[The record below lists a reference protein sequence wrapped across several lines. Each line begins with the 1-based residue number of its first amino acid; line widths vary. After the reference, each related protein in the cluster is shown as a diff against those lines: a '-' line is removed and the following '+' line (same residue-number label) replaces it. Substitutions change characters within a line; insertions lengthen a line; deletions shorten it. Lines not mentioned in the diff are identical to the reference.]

1 MTKIRSNRLG
11 TASLRARMVALAV
24 LISALSVICLGAAS
38 YLMTRDVEQRH
49 LELELERRLDRIRAQ
64 FDAEM
69 TRILQ
74 EMILLANVPPVQGL
88 ARTLS
93 GDPVDPADGSSTAAD
108 WKSRLAAIFTSVHEV
123 RPEYV
128 QLRLIGLTDGGRE
141 LVRVDKRGSTI
152 VRIPEAE
159 LQQKAGRDY
168 VRVGARLAPGEIHV
182 TSVEWNRENGRV
194 TDPRIAVIRYV
205 LPVFDADGKRFGMV
219 VINVSAG
226 HMIQKITRSVPP
238 GRTVLLLDGNGG
250 GFIQEPGGRGTQILI
265 DRLPPFSPSIL
276 EAIEHAS
283 ATPQIRHADG
293 KILAATTLDRVR
305 PGGSTLH
312 LALMTDAREF
322 AIGARRTSTIILL
335 AGIATTLVAAGL
347 AHLVTNRQLR
357 PLLALNSEI
366 RAAEAAMRRPDLPRD
381 RADEIGQLA
390 RSFGRLLAR
399 ISEQNQPAR
408 TVFDEVRDSVLVI
421 GADNTIEDANQAATR
436 LFGRPRDDLVGT
448 SFCTLLVNTGRPPAA
463 CESCAGRFGPCQ
475 GTIDGAHR
483 NSSFFELEAIRR
495 NGEHFPMEISAS
507 TIETGG
513 RKRRICIMRDIT
525 DRKAEEAER
534 AKLIADLQASNSEL
548 DTFAYV
554 ASHDLKAPLRVIHN
568 AADWIEED
576 LDGTPN
582 EEMLENLEIL
592 RSRADRMQKLLDAL
606 FEHARIGRKRGD
618 TPSELVTGA
627 DLEEELRTLLTVPDG
642 FELTFDEGFR
652 GLRICRLPLQ
662 LVLLNVIS
670 NALKHHDL
678 DQGCVRVE
686 ARVSGTMAEVRVTDD
701 GPGIDPAYHDRIF
714 GMFQTL
720 RARDEIEGSGM
731 GLAIARKHV
740 KLAGGEITVRSVA
753 GERGTCF
760 VIILPLAED
769 AARPAAA

>member
-1 MTKIRSNRLG
+1 
-11 TASLRARMVALAV
+11 MVALAV
-24 LISALSVICLGAAS
+24 LISALSVTTLGLAS
-38 YLMTRDVEQRH
+38 YLMTREVEQLH
-49 LELELERRLDRIRAQ
+49 LERELERGLDRIHAQ
-64 FDAEM
+64 FDAEI

-88 ARTLS
+88 ARTLA
-93 GDPVDPADGSSTAAD
+93 GDPVDPADGSSTAWD

-128 QLRLIGLTDGGRE
+128 QIRLIGLADGGRE
-141 LVRVDKRGSTI
+141 IVRVDKRGSTI
-152 VRIPEAE
+152 LRVPEAD
-159 LQQKAGRDY
+159 LQQKGDRDY

-182 TSVEWNRENGRV
+182 TSVEWNRENGQV

-205 LPVFDADGKRFGMV
+205 LPVFDLDGKRFGMV

-250 GFIQEPGGRGTQILI
+250 GFVQEPGGRGTQILI
-265 DRLPPFSPSIL
+265 DRAPRFSASIL
-276 EAIEHAS
+276 EAVEHAS
-283 ATPQIRHADG
+283 ATPQVRHADG

-322 AIGARRTSTIILL
+322 AVGARRTSTIILI

-347 AHLVTNRQLR
+347 AHFVTSRQLR
-357 PLLALNSEI
+357 PLLAMNTEI
-366 RAAEAAMRRPDLPRD
+366 RAAEAALRRPDLPSD
-381 RADEIGQLA
+381 REDEIGQLA

-399 ISEQNQPAR
+399 IVERNQPAR
-408 TVFDEVRDSVLVI
+408 TVFDQVRDSVLVI
-421 GADNTIEDANQAATR
+421 GEDNIIEDANQAATG
-436 LFGRPRDDLVGT
+436 LFGRTRDDLVGS
-448 SFCTLLVNTGRPPAA
+448 SFCSLLVNTGQTADA
-463 CESCAGRFGPCQ
+463 CQSCAGRFGPCQ
-475 GTIDGAHR
+475 GTIDGAEQD
-483 NSSFFELEAIRR
+483 SSFFELEAVRR
-495 NGEHFPMEISAS
+495 TGERFPMEISAS
-507 TIETGG
+507 TIQTGG

-548 DTFAYV
+548 DTFAYI

-576 LDGTPN
+576 LEGTPS
-582 EEMLENLEIL
+582 EEMRENLEIL

-606 FEHARIGRKRGD
+606 FEHARIGRKRGE

-627 DLEEELRTLLTVPDG
+627 DLEEELRTLLTVPNG
-642 FELTFDEGFR
+642 FELRFDESFL

-678 DQGCVRVE
+678 DRGCVRVE
-686 ARVSGTMAEVRVTDD
+686 ARVSGGLAEVRVTDD

-720 RARDEIEGSGM
+720 RARDEVEGSGM

-740 KLAGGEITVRSVA
+740 KLAGGAITVRSTA
-753 GERGTCF
+753 GERGSCF
-760 VIILPLAED
+760 VISLPLPEG
-769 AARPAAA
+769 AARSAAAA